1 MRAGAIALYEEA
13 LRGQATALVL
23 RTADGRA
30 LPFQVSRW
38 CGAPDAADEEL
49 LRHCRGPVLDVGC
62 GPGRL
67 TVALAERGIPALGVD
82 ISRAAV
88 ARARG
93 AGAPAL
99 HRSVFDPLP
108 GLGRWATVLLA
119 DGNIGIGGQP
129 ARLLHRCSQL
139 LAPDGQILIEAEPG
153 NVDEQLTAWL
163 EHPDG
168 RRGPVFAWARMG
180 TAALLR
186 ATTEVGLHVM
196 GQWRHADR
204 TYIRAATRAAA
215 QRRESPVLGV
225 QAIAGVLPL
234 NLKRSCLG
242 QTPPPR
248 AADRTAPPRLYRRPL
263 AQGDCGADQPGPKFE
278 PLGFSQAGHHAL
290 LERDRAAVS
299 FGQHLR
305 PAWREVNKAPPLV
318 PGVGPPLDKTIGFEG
333 NQHLVGGLRT
343 VHTVESEVRPGRA
356 WLDLNEA
363 QYPEPGPGDPER
375 PQRVLQGQPQ
385 RVLGLP
391 EQVPKSAVRTPEAL
405 TNSRRHRS
413 DASRRGLPDQPAET

>member
-1 MRAGAIALYEEA
+1 MRAGAFALYEEA
-13 LRGQATALVL
+13 LREQATALVL

-67 TVALAERGIPALGVD
+67 TAALTERGIPALGVD

-88 ARARG
+88 ARARR

-139 LAPDGQILIEAEPG
+139 LAPGGQILIEAEPG
-153 NVDEQLTAWL
+153 NVDEQLTVWL

-186 ATTEVGLHVM
+186 ATAEVGLHVM
-196 GQWRHADR
+196 GQWCHADR
-204 TYIRAATRAAA
+204 TYIRAAPRAAA
-215 QRRESPVLGV
+215 QRRQSPVLELRAV
-225 QAIAGVLPL
+225 PVGVLHDE
-234 NLKRSCLG
+234 R
-242 QTPPPR
+242 Q
-248 AADRTAPPRLYRRPL
+248 RR
-263 AQGDCGADQPGPKFE
+263 C
-278 PLGFSQAGHHAL
+278 
-290 LERDRAAVS
+290 RDA
-299 FGQHLR
+299 
-305 PAWREVNKAPPLV
+305 
-318 PGVGPPLDKTIGFEG
+318 
-333 NQHLVGGLRT
+333 
-343 VHTVESEVRPGRA
+343 
-356 WLDLNEA
+356 
-363 QYPEPGPGDPER
+363 
-375 PQRVLQGQPQ
+375 
-385 RVLGLP
+385 
-391 EQVPKSAVRTPEAL
+391 
-405 TNSRRHRS
+405 
-413 DASRRGLPDQPAET
+413 GLPDRPQNRASDRHGPAGDGRDRLHLSLSGTGRLDGRIALGPHVSGHELLTAPARFNASSRAQGGVPG